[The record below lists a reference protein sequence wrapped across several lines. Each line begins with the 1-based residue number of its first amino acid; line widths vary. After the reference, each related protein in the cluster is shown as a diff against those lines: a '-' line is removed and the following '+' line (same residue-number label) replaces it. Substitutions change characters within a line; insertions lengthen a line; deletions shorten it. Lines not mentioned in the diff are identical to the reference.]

1 MEERK
6 RHKLLWSIVRPLCIA
21 GSKLIFNYDA
31 DVYRGEGPYLVM
43 ANHNAELDPML
54 LACSF
59 PEPLYFV
66 ASEHIMRKGAVSDFL
81 RWGTRII
88 PRQKGGNASA
98 TVRAIVRNLGE
109 GNNVCIFPEGNRS
122 WDGVTAPI
130 IPSTGKM
137 ARMAD
142 AKLITYRTEG
152 IYFSNPRWSGSSIR
166 RGKSHGRVVG
176 VYEHDYL
183 RSLTAG
189 AVQELIETDLHEDA
203 YARQKEVRTQ
213 FRGRRLAEN
222 LETMLFICPNCK
234 AEGQMKS
241 EGNYFYCSKCGA
253 RHRYT
258 PEGFFVGDDV
268 IFDTVLDWNI
278 WQNERIKE
286 KCLAAEDEPIFS
298 DTEMLLYK
306 VSTGDSAQFISAGD
320 FTLYRDRLV
329 LPDGNTVY
337 LKELKGMSVMG
348 PQKLHFS
355 TDKINYV
362 VKSTKIRCV
371 VKYLSACKVF
381 DKSLQY
387 GI

>member
-6 RHKLLWSIVRPLCIA
+6 RHKLLWSMARPLCI
-21 GSKLIFNYDA
+21 GITKLVFNYESE
-31 DVYRGEGPYLVM
+31 VYRESGPYLVM

-54 LACSF
+54 LACAF

-81 RWGTRII
+81 RWSTRII

-122 WDGVTAPI
+122 WDGVTMPI
-130 IPSTGKM
+130 VPSTGKM
-137 ARMAD
+137 ARMAG

-152 IYFSNPRWSGSSIR
+152 IYLSNPRWSGGSLR
-166 RGKSHGRVVG
+166 RGKSCGKIVG
-176 VYEHDYL
+176 VYEPAYL
-183 RSLTAG
+183 KSLTAG

-203 YARQKEVRTQ
+203 YARQKEVRTK
-213 FRGRRLAEN
+213 FHGRKLAEH
-222 LETMLFICPNCK
+222 LETMLFMCPNCK
-234 AEGQMKS
+234 SEGTMKS
-241 EGNYFYCSKCGA
+241 EGNYFYCEKCGA

-258 PEGFFVGDDV
+258 PEGYFAGTDV
-268 IFDTVLDWNI
+268 IFDTVPDWSL

-286 KCLAAEDEPIFS
+286 KCLAASEDPIFT
-298 DTEMLLYK
+298 DTDMHLYT
-306 VSTGDSAQFISAGD
+306 VQTGDSARFISAG
-320 FTLYRDRLV
+320 TLKLYRDRLE
-329 LPDGNTVY
+329 LPSGTKIL
-337 LKELKGMSVMG
+337 LKDLRGMSVMG
-348 PQKLHFS
+348 AKTLFFS
-355 TDKINYV
+355 DTSANYMID
-362 VKSTKIRCV
+362 STKIRCV
-371 VKYLSACKVF
+371 LKYLSACKVF